1 MKVDLKID
9 KKIFNKAYYPYLFD
23 YSHRY
28 EVFYGGAG
36 SGKSVFV
43 AQKLLIKAL
52 KEKRK
57 ILVIRKVMATQLNS
71 CWQLFL
77 DTLSN
82 FHLLEFT
89 KINKANFKIEL
100 PNGSIFLFAGVD
112 DVEKLKSIAGIT
124 DIWIE
129 EATELN
135 EDEFLQLDL
144 RLRAKVGAQQI
155 VLSFN
160 PISKANWCYKRWF
173 ERPQDETTFIL
184 KTTYK
189 DNRFL
194 PESYIASLEKMMET
208 NPYYYRV
215 YALGEFASL
224 DKLVYSNWEVRD
236 FDFHSLKG
244 EHLAGLDFG
253 FSADITAFIASML
266 DEENKTIHV
275 YKEWTARGKTNDEI
289 AAAVSALGYSKTLL
303 IADSAEPKSVEELR
317 RAGLVRVRESL
328 KGKDSVVFGIQKLQ
342 QYKLIIHPSCVET
355 ITELENYAWQKDK
368 TTGEYVNKP
377 IDDFNHCLDALRY
390 SLQCVKDNKL
400 KTMSKSAFGF

>member
-9 KKIFNKAYYPYLFD
+9 KRIFNEAYYPYLLD

-144 RLRAKVGAQQI
+144 RLRAKVGGQTI
-155 VLSFN
+155 FCSTNL
-160 PISKANWCYKRWF
+160 P
-173 ERPQDETTFIL
+173 L
-184 KTTYK
+184 K
-189 DNRFL
+189 
-194 PESYIASLEKMMET
+194 
-208 NPYYYRV
+208 
-215 YALGEFASL
+215 L
-224 DKLVYSNWEVRD
+224 D
-236 FDFHSLKG
+236 
-244 EHLAGLDFG
+244 
-253 FSADITAFIASML
+253 
-266 DEENKTIHV
+266 
-275 YKEWTARGKTNDEI
+275 
-289 AAAVSALGYSKTLL
+289 
-303 IADSAEPKSVEELR
+303 
-317 RAGLVRVRESL
+317 
-328 KGKDSVVFGIQKLQ
+328 
-342 QYKLIIHPSCVET
+342 
-355 ITELENYAWQKDK
+355 
-368 TTGEYVNKP
+368 
-377 IDDFNHCLDALRY
+377 
-390 SLQCVKDNKL
+390 
-400 KTMSKSAFGF
+400 

>member
-173 ERPQDETTFIL
+173 ARPQDENTFIL

-194 PESYIASLEKMMET
+194 PQSYIKSLEKMMDA

-224 DKLVYSNWEVRD
+224 DKLIYSNWEVRE
-236 FDFHSLKG
+236 FDYRNLSG
-244 EHLAGLDFG
+244 THLAGLDFG
-253 FSADITAFIASML
+253 FSLDTTAFVASLL
-266 DEENKTIHV
+266 DEDTKTIYL
-275 YKEWTARGKTNDEI
+275 YKEWTAKGKTNSEI
-289 AAAVSALGYSKTLL
+289 ASVLSSLGYAKTL
-303 IADSAEPKSVEELR
+303 IVCDSAEPKSIEELK
-317 RAGLVRVRESL
+317 RAGLIRARESI
-328 KGKDSVVFGIQKLQ
+328 KGKDSIIYGIQKLQ
-342 QYKLIIHPSCVET
+342 QYKLVVLPSCVET
-355 ITELENYAWQKDK
+355 ITELENYAWQKDRA
-368 TTGEYVNKP
+368 TGEYINKP

-390 SLQCVKDNKL
+390 SLQCVKDNRL
-400 KTMSKSAFGF
+400 KTVDKKLFGF